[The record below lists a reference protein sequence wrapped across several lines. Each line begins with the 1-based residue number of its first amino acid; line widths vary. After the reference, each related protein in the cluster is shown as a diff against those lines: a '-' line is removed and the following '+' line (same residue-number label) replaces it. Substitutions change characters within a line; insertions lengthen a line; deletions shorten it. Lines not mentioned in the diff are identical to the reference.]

1 MMSRRAVVPL
11 YVVENLDAMKDVREE
26 RGLSREEV
34 AVKTGIGA
42 GTLRSY
48 ENNRLSAGRPNYNR
62 LATFFGWRLWE

>member
-1 MMSRRAVVPL
+1 MSRSAVVPL
-11 YVVENLDAMKDVREE
+11 YVVENLDAMKDTREE
-26 RGLSREEV
+26 RGLSLAEV
-34 AVKTGIGA
+34 ALKTGIKA